1 MSSEKLSPYAH
12 LYLGLTRQEL
22 ARRIRLGIIDPQ
34 ILKAQCEQNAQELKL
49 EALCEKWI
57 EMESLGQVD
66 KYTVSE

>member
-22 ARRIRLGIIDPQ
+22 ARRISLGLIDPQ
-34 ILKAQCEQNAQELKL
+34 ILKAQIDQNAQEIKL

-57 EMESLGQVD
+57 ELEALGQVD
-66 KYTVSE
+66 KYSINE